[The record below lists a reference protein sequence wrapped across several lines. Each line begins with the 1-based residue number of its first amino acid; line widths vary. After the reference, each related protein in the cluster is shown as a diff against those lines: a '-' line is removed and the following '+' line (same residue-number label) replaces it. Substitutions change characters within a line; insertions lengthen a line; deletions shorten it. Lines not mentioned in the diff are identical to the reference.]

1 MTRAQCEQ
9 LIADYL
15 RWLREGLRVTE
26 LGSGCHIA
34 TPFLDRHNDE
44 LEIYV
49 EKRDGGFLLTDDGY
63 TITDLAASGMTF
75 STDKR
80 RAHLESVL
88 NGFGVTREGDEL
100 RVIASNQDFAQKKH
114 RLVQAMLSVND
125 MFVMGQE
132 HIFSL
137 FKEDV
142 RAFLETHSIPSFPDI
157 KLTGKSGF
165 DHKFDFGIPKSRG
178 KPERVVQAINNL
190 TKDQTTS
197 FAFAVADVRSMR
209 GEPLQ
214 AVTFINDIE
223 NPLNVENVAAMKA
236 YDIIPLPWTHRD
248 QSLDVLNGR

>member
-63 TITDLAASGMTF
+63 TISDLAASGMTF

-100 RVIASNQDFAQKKH
+100 RVF
-114 RLVQAMLSVND
+114 
-125 MFVMGQE
+125 
-132 HIFSL
+132 
-137 FKEDV
+137 
-142 RAFLETHSIPSFPDI
+142 
-157 KLTGKSGF
+157 
-165 DHKFDFGIPKSRG
+165 
-178 KPERVVQAINNL
+178 
-190 TKDQTTS
+190 
-197 FAFAVADVRSMR
+197 
-209 GEPLQ
+209 
-214 AVTFINDIE
+214 
-223 NPLNVENVAAMKA
+223 
-236 YDIIPLPWTHRD
+236 
-248 QSLDVLNGR
+248 